1 MPPLPR
7 VRNRAMRGFEGRLPA
22 LGGARSAVMSP
33 HQGGLFE
40 KVQRRTALV
49 ASERSR
55 AHFCKT
61 LRNTFVN
68 TFVEVMHR
76 AFFLLYPISYEWF
89 RSPKV
94 RKNA

>member
-33 HQGGLFE
+33 QQGGLFE
-40 KVQRRTALV
+40 KVRSRRALV

-55 AHFCKT
+55 TRFCKT

-68 TFVEVMHR
+68 TFVVVMHR
-76 AFFLLYPISYEWF
+76 AFFLLYPIGYEWF
-89 RSPKV
+89 RSSKV